1 MKILIIEDQ
10 KNIAELIRNGLK
22 KEGYA
27 ADYLTD
33 GDAGQRRIELCYKDY
48 DLIILDLMLPGKS
61 GFQICEETR
70 TLNIST
76 PILVLTAK
84 DGLDSK
90 ISLFDAGADDYL
102 TKPFEFKEL
111 LARIKALTRRPTIA
125 LPVELRVQDLKL
137 DTAKRKAYKGEK
149 EIVLTL
155 KEYRLLEYLMRN
167 ADKVVEREDIVSN
180 IWDFDFDSFSNVVDV
195 FINKLRGKIDNGGS
209 PRMIETVRGV
219 GYRLR
224 A

>member
-10 KNIAELIRNGLK
+10 KNIAELIKNGLK

-48 DLIILDLMLPGKS
+48 DLIILDLMLPGK
-61 GFQICEETR
+61 GGYEICQETR
-70 TLNIST
+70 DLKIPT
-76 PILVLTAK
+76 PILILTAK
-84 DGLDSK
+84 DELDSK
-90 ISLFDAGADDYL
+90 VSLFDVGADDYL

-111 LARIKALTRRPTIA
+111 LARIKALTRRPA
-125 LPVELRVQDLKL
+125 VVLPVELRVNDLAL
-137 DTAKRKAYKGEK
+137 DTAKRKAFKGGK

-167 ADKVVEREDIVSN
+167 ANKVVEREDIVSN
-180 IWDFDFDSFSNVVDV
+180 LWDFDFDSFSNVVDV
-195 FINKLRGKIDNGGS
+195 FINKLRGKIDKNG
-209 PRMIETVRGV
+209 PEKMIETVRGV